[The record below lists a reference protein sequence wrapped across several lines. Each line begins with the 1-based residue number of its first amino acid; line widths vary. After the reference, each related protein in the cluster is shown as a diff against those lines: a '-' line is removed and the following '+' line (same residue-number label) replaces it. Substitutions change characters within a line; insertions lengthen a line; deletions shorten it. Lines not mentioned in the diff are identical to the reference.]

1 MDRDD
6 RRMKKGAGVP
16 CSKSARMNNLS
27 LRSLTKRFGGV
38 AAVDDVTLD
47 IPDGR
52 LVCLLGPSGC
62 GKTTLLRLIAGLEAP
77 SAGQILVGGAD
88 ITGVPTHKRD
98 FGMVFQSLALF
109 PHLTVG
115 ENVAYPLAIRGT
127 PRTERRAKAEAL
139 LDLVRLPGVADRRIH
154 QLSGGQRQ
162 RVAIAR
168 GLAIDPKLFLLDEP
182 LSALDAN
189 LREHMQMELRQLQQR
204 LGVTTLIVTHDQK
217 EALTMADIVIVMEGG
232 RIRQMG
238 TPMEIY
244 RNPVDAFVAGF
255 IGSSNLLPARLID
268 GGTLEVSGRRI
279 ALTEDDRVN
288 CPPGDALLAIRPE
301 DVRLDPEGVPARVTF
316 VRDLGESVQLV
327 LDHGGREVIALF
339 PPRDRPPH
347 GVGDT
352 VGLAFAP
359 GGRVVLAP

>member
-1 MDRDD
+1 
-6 RRMKKGAGVP
+6 
-16 CSKSARMNNLS
+16 MNDLS
-27 LRSLTKRFGGV
+27 LRGLTKRFGGI

-47 IPDGR
+47 IPGGR

-62 GKTTLLRLIAGLEAP
+62 GKTTLLRLIAGLETP

-88 ITGVPTHKRD
+88 ITGVATHRRD

-109 PHLTVG
+109 PHLSVA
-115 ENVAYPLAIRGT
+115 ENVAYPLAIRGVGRSAR
-127 PRTERRAKAEAL
+127 RTKAEAL
-139 LDLVRLPGVADRRIH
+139 LELVRLPGLADRRVH

-168 GLAIDPKLFLLDEP
+168 GLAIDPRLFLLDEP

-189 LREHMQMELRQLQQR
+189 LREHMQIELRQLQQR
-204 LGVTTLIVTHDQK
+204 LGVTTILVTHDQK
-217 EALTMADIVIVMEGG
+217 EALTMADVVIVMEGG

-238 TPMEIY
+238 APMEIY
-244 RNPVDAFVAGF
+244 RNPADAFVAGF
-255 IGSSNLLPARLID
+255 IGSSNLLPARLLD
-268 GGTLEVSGRRI
+268 QDTLELSGRRF
-279 ALTEDDRVN
+279 ALEPGDRVN
-288 CPPGDALLAIRPE
+288 CPPGDALLAVRPE
-301 DVRLDPEGVPARVTF
+301 DVRLDPDGLPARVTF

-327 LDHGGREVIALF
+327 LDHAGREITALF

-352 VGLAFAP
+352 VGLAFAS
-359 GGRVVLAP
+359 GRRVVLAP